1 MVENPSLSRAAVLD
15 RRERARRDEQLRR
28 SLPFPRSAWRR
39 WALRF
44 VFMVPGFIVVAL
56 GVPGMLGESSPN
68 AELLARATAFEWDR
82 ADSLWLSLLYPHI
95 STGIAVVL
103 APWGAAGLA
112 IAGVVAAGFLL
123 QGVIEILA
131 QRAVSVSFGTALMVA
146 LAATPLFFFL
156 VNENLAAFLAITFF
170 GLALADVQ
178 RFVTWGNT
186 GSGFRAGLL
195 LAAAALSDSSG
206 VVLLVVALVAAPF
219 LRSGRWT
226 TRGLRAA
233 NTLVLAFP
241 ALGTLATVIL
251 LNIAFFRVVWPDT
264 GGQRWASIPE
274 RAEQLSI
281 VYTEAPV
288 TALLLASPVLVALL
302 IAIMTRRPTVA
313 LVAVAAFALI
323 QAGFVVGLVSV
334 GAVGTTYLVV
344 TLLAI
349 TLLPT
354 GRSVIQNAVLT
365 VVVLGQLVVGWV
377 IALDR
382 ELVVDWMLIVS
393 EAMRVA
399 VGL

>member
-1 MVENPSLSRAAVLD
+1 MDVGLSLTNPETGKAPNCQLIVKLLAPGGKQVPHALVRILDESLLKQANAAVEFTELSCND
-15 RRERARRDEQLRR
+15 LVQDLRW
-28 SLPFPRSAWRR
+28 LA
-39 WALRF
+39 A
-44 VFMVPGFIVVAL
+44 VGK
-56 GVPGMLGESSPN
+56 
-68 AELLARATAFEWDR
+68 LLAEQV
-82 ADSLWLSLLYPHI
+82 LL
-95 STGIAVVL
+95 GINKVGGNL
-103 APWGAAGLA
+103 
-112 IAGVVAAGFLL
+112 IA
-123 QGVIEILA
+123 
-131 QRAVSVSFGTALMVA
+131 
-146 LAATPLFFFL
+146 
-156 VNENLAAFLAITFF
+156 
-170 GLALADVQ
+170 
-178 RFVTWGNT
+178 GNT
-186 GSGFRAGLL
+186 GRGCSCNMQGKVLNQLMERIGSSGLL

-365 VVVLGQLVVGWV
+365 VVALGQLVVGWV

>member
-1 MVENPSLSRAAVLD
+1 MAEYPSLSRAAVLD

-28 SLPFPRSAWRR
+28 SLPFPRRAWRR
-39 WALRF
+39 WTLRL
-44 VFMVPGFIVVAL
+44 VFMVPGVIVVAL

-68 AELLARATAFEWDR
+68 AELLARATSFEWDR

-95 STGIAVVL
+95 STGIAVAL
-103 APWGAAGLA
+103 APLGAAGLA

-156 VNENLAAFLAITFF
+156 VNENLAVFLAITFF
-170 GLALADVQ
+170 GLALADIQ

-241 ALGTLATVIL
+241 ALGTLTTVVL
-251 LNIAFFRVVWPDT
+251 LNIAFFRVLWPDET
-264 GGQRWASIPE
+264 GELWASIPE
-274 RAEQLSI
+274 RLEQLSVI
-281 VYTEAPV
+281 YTETPV
-288 TALLLASPVLVALL
+288 TALLLASPVLVALV
-302 IAIMTRRPTVA
+302 IAIITRRPTVA
-313 LVAVAAFALI
+313 LVAAAAFALI

-334 GAVGTTYLVV
+334 GAAGTTYLVV

-354 GRSVIQNAVLT
+354 GRSVVQNALLT
-365 VVVLGQLVVGWV
+365 VVAVGQLALGWL

-382 ELVVDWMLIVS
+382 DLVVDWMRIVS
-393 EAMRVA
+393 EAMLV
-399 VGL
+399 VLGV

>member
-1 MVENPSLSRAAVLD
+1 MAEQQPLSRAAVLD
-15 RRERARRDEQLRR
+15 RRERSRRDEQLRR
-28 SLPFPRSAWRR
+28 SLPYPRSAWRR
-39 WALRF
+39 WALRLI
-44 VFMVPGFIVVAL
+44 FMVPGFILVAL
-56 GVPGMLGESSPN
+56 GVPGLLGEGSPN
-68 AELLARATAFEWDR
+68 AELLARATSFEWDR

-95 STGIAVVL
+95 STGIAVAI
-103 APWGAAGLA
+103 APLGAAGLA

-123 QGVIEILA
+123 QGVVQILA
-131 QRAVSVSFGTALMVA
+131 QRAVSISFGTALMVA

-170 GLALADVQ
+170 GLALADIQ

-206 VVLLVVALVAAPF
+206 IVLLVIALVAAPF

-241 ALGTLATVIL
+241 ALGTLTTVVL
-251 LNIAFFRVVWPDT
+251 LNVAFFRVLWPVDAD
-264 GGQRWASIPE
+264 GLWASIPE
-274 RAEQLSI
+274 RAGQLGAL
-281 VYTEAPV
+281 YTETPL
-288 TALLLASPVLVALL
+288 TAVLLASPVLVAVL
-302 IAIMTRRPTVA
+302 IAIITRRATVA

-323 QAGFVVGLVSV
+323 QSGFVLGLVST
-334 GAVGTTYLVV
+334 GAAGTIYLVV

-349 TLLPT
+349 TLLPA
-354 GRSVIQNAVLT
+354 GRSVIQNALLT
-365 VVVLGQLVVGWV
+365 VVAVGQLALGWV

-382 ELVVDWMLIVS
+382 VIVVDWLRVVS
-393 EAMRVA
+393 EATLAALGV
-399 VGL
+399 